1 MNPHATALKPDKQL
15 TQQPDESSPNQGNWF
30 AILTVAIT
38 AYALVTSEFLPIGM
52 LNAIAQDLKISVGT
66 AGWVITLPGIMGA
79 IAAPLL
85 SVAVK
90 QLDRRT
96 LLIALTV
103 IMVISNFITGFA
115 ESFALLLFSRFLL
128 GIAIGGF

>member
-1 MNPHATALKPDKQL
+1 
-15 TQQPDESSPNQGNWF
+15 
-30 AILTVAIT
+30 
-38 AYALVTSEFLPIGM
+38 M
-52 LNAIAQDLKISVGT
+52 LNAIAQDLDISVGT

-90 QLDRRT
+90 QLDRRI

-103 IMVISNFITGFA
+103 IMVISNFINWLRRKLCTVVV
-115 ESFALLLFSRFLL
+115 
-128 GIAIGGF
+128 